1 MKEKEQKLRD
11 DFKGV
16 DLAKTTRETRYKN
29 EHEASLV
36 TSVILATKRLG
47 TNNKPD
53 EEGQEGGPQ
62 RGGQGPA
69 TRGKASSTDQTPSS
83 KENDSADRHGR
94 GVPHPR
100 QGGQAKSSPDWSAM
114 EDRTRR

>member
-1 MKEKEQKLRD
+1 MLRVLSYNKELETEKLMKEKEQKLRD

-16 DLAKTTRETRYKN
+16 DLTKTTRETRYKK
-29 EHEASLV
+29 EHGASLV

-69 TRGKASSTDQTPSS
+69 TRGVASSNSQTLSS
-83 KENDSADRHGR
+83 
-94 GVPHPR
+94 
-100 QGGQAKSSPDWSAM
+100 
-114 EDRTRR
+114 